1 MKKLAELAEIREK
14 NKNKIALRHGLNNI
28 RIVVGMGTCGIAAG
42 ARDVLGA
49 FVDEINGTDLIETVT
64 VTQSG
69 CMGDCENEPV
79 VQIIMPEKETVTY
92 VHMNADKAK
101 EVVSQHIKGGCP
113 VAEYMK
119 K

>member
-1 MKKLAELAEIREK
+1 MKTLAELAEIREK

-69 CMGDCENEPV
+69 CMGELRKRACRSDHHARKGN
-79 VQIIMPEKETVTY
+79 
-92 VHMNADKAK
+92 
-101 EVVSQHIKGGCP
+101 SHIRSYERGQG
-113 VAEYMK
+113 
-119 K
+119 

>member
-1 MKKLAELAEIREK
+1 MKTLAELAEIREK
-14 NKNKIALRHGLNNI
+14 MQDKIALRRGLQDI

-42 ARDVLGA
+42 AKPVLNA
-49 FVDEINGTDLIETVT
+49 FVEEINSQELYNSVT

-69 CMGDCENEPV
+69 CMGDCGSEPI
-79 VQIIMPEKETVTY
+79 VQVIMPGKDPVTY
-92 VHMNADKAK
+92 VNMTADKAK
-101 EVVSQHIKGGCP
+101 KVVLEHIKGGVP

>member
-1 MKKLAELAEIREK
+1 MKTLAELAEIREK

-42 ARDVLGA
+42 ARDVLGT

-101 EVVSQHIKGGCP
+101 EVVSQHIKGAGP

>member
-1 MKKLAELAEIREK
+1 MKTLAELAEIREK

-42 ARDVLGA
+42 ARDVLGT
-49 FVDEINGTDLIETVT
+49 FVD

>member
-1 MKKLAELAEIREK
+1 MKTLAELAEIREK

-42 ARDVLGA
+42 ARDVLGT

-69 CMGDCENEPV
+69 CMGDC
-79 VQIIMPEKETVTY
+79 EKETVTY

>member
-1 MKKLAELAEIREK
+1 MKTLAELAEIREK

-42 ARDVLGA
+42 ARDVLGT

-69 CMGDCENEPV
+69 WA
-79 VQIIMPEKETVTY
+79 T
-92 VHMNADKAK
+92 AK
-101 EVVSQHIKGGCP
+101 TSLSFRSSCP
-113 VAEYMK
+113 K
-119 K
+119 RKQSHTFI